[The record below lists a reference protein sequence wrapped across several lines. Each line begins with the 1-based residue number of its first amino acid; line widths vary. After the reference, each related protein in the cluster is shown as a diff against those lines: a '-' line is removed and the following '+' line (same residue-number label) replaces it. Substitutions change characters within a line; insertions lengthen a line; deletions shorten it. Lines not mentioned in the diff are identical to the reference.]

1 MGKILSRSR
10 FDVFPVIQC
19 GCQFVYFCAFSDNEL
34 GFKTFEWKFLKN
46 ITFFSSYGFNN
57 LFIGQCF

>member
-34 GFKTFEWKFLKN
+34 GFKTFVNFSRILHFFLPMGL
-46 ITFFSSYGFNN
+46 TTY
-57 LFIGQCF
+57 L

>member
-34 GFKTFEWKFLKN
+34 GFKTF
-46 ITFFSSYGFNN
+46 
-57 LFIGQCF
+57 